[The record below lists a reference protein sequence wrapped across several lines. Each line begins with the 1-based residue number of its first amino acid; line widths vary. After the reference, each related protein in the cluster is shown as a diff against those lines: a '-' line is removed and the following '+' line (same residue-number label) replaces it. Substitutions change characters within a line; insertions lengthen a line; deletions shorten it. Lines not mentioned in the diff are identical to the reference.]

1 MYRCT
6 IIYLHR
12 SNTTNPIIVQE
23 SSLFMGGPMFVAFVG
38 NPCPQFYIPTNVT
51 YATICLIFICY
62 QRNHDPMNQENF
74 AYPRT
79 LTPMNKNDST
89 VFNAFDHS
97 LLSIY
102 FT

>member
-51 YATICLIFICY
+51 YATICLILNYMLPTKSRPHEPRKFCLPTNI
-62 QRNHDPMNQENF
+62 DPHE
-74 AYPRT
+74 
-79 LTPMNKNDST
+79 
-89 VFNAFDHS
+89 
-97 LLSIY
+97 
-102 FT
+102 